1 MLKTTMKFR
10 IIILFFLSLTLDSLA
25 QRCGGHFNF
34 RIYDQK
40 SKVLT
45 PSLADT
51 IFYASENLNKKKLTN
66 DVNIKNIDG
75 SYGIGFTSLYS
86 SSSLFFN
93 FSTGCHLPI
102 KTVSIEK
109 NNQKMIL
116 SFCNIEPEWEFVMD
130 SIPFRPGV
138 WKYDI
143 SRIVDTILKLKAH
156 EGDSNK
162 YQIWGYIIPFD
173 LIKNYNDTIVSDIKK
188 PNRLNRWHNTKV
200 HSNSNGLN
208 ISYSNQIHSAIEIG
222 YTKYLKSI
230 VKTKVNGS
238 IGGFDN
244 YEDYTFAYWNAGSSL
259 DFLLSKNFIMGPRF
273 YSNFTYGY
281 FSSQLNITAYTDFKT
296 IFPVITPEIG
306 VGRFIGLRYGYN
318 LKLNKD
324 TYSEIGNHKITVFI
338 NLKFGF
344 PSLRHAM

>member
-1 MLKTTMKFR
+1 MKFR
-10 IIILFFLSLTLDSLA
+10 IIILFLLLLTLDSFA

-34 RIYDQK
+34 RIYDQN
-40 SKVLT
+40 SKIISPT
-45 PSLADT
+45 LADT
-51 IFYASENLNKKKLTN
+51 IFYASENLDNEKLTN
-66 DVNIKNIDG
+66 DVKIKGLFNDLG
-75 SYGIGFTSLYS
+75 TAFTSYGS
-86 SSSLFFN
+86 SSIYYR
-93 FSTGCHLPI
+93 FSTHCLILPS
-102 KTVSIEK
+102 KSVVIEK
-109 NNQKMIL
+109 NNQTMTL
-116 SFCNIEPEWEFVMD
+116 MFCNIESEWEFVMD
-130 SIPFRPGV
+130 SIPFRSGV

-143 SRIVDTILKLKAH
+143 SKIVDTILKLKPH
-156 EGDSNK
+156 EGDANQ
-162 YQIWGYIIPFD
+162 YNIWGYIIPFD

-208 ISYSNQIHSAIEIG
+208 ISYSNQIHSAFEIG

-259 DFLLSKNFIMGPRF
+259 DFLFSKNFIMGPRL